1 MSFSEQR
8 PPESVFDPVAP
19 ATDFDMFESHLQPI
33 LAYVL
38 SLRDVKEANKLH
50 NLQHDDFFYVFP
62 SDSGAMSTSWKI
74 DLELLGTHKTC
85 STLLIS

>member
-33 LAYVL
+33 LAKSALQRTRPLQLVKRQQIIQLQLAYVL

-50 NLQHDDFFYVFP
+50 NLP
-62 SDSGAMSTSWKI
+62 T
-74 DLELLGTHKTC
+74 
-85 STLLIS
+85 